1 MPKPIRRR
9 AAVKSNPPYPPP
21 VGACRKRVSARS
33 ARTEEID
40 MLAKSTNP
48 AVRLLQQSAATL
60 LRSAI
65 VLAVALLAAPPASAA
80 PAAPMPS
87 PSAGTSPT
95 TIQVRGDQLPLDP
108 DGGAYRMRG
117 DLIGRWA
124 VFKTAPWYSIPEAP
138 GTVVQIG
145 KEYFVGC
152 VDRNHN
158 RRCDSGDASG
168 ELLFYSMMWMRYE
181 VGTGRVIKGNCVHPI
196 TSGAGDF
203 AGAGG
208 VITMH
213 EVPAGPKRVRTIY
226 RGEIVLNAHPGEQVP
241 LPDNAGEADL
251 PGAGANDC

>member
-1 MPKPIRRR
+1 MTSQTHRR
-9 AAVKSNPPYPPP
+9 AAVKSNPPWPPP
-21 VGACRKRVSARS
+21 VGGCRKRVPARS

-48 AVRLLQQSAATL
+48 AVRPLQQSAATL

-65 VLAVALLAAPPASAA
+65 VLAVTLLAALAASAA
-80 PAAPMPS
+80 TAASIPPQ
-87 PSAGTSPT
+87 SAGTSPT

-108 DGGAYRMRG
+108 DGAGYRMRG

-138 GTVVQIG
+138 STVVQIG
-145 KEYFVGC
+145 KEHFVGC
-152 VDRNHN
+152 FDRNHN

-168 ELLFYSMMWMRYE
+168 ELLFDYKIWMRYE
-181 VGTGRVIKGNCVHPI
+181 PATGRVIKGNCVHRI

-208 VITMH
+208 VLTKQD
-213 EVPAGPKRVRTIY
+213 VPDGPKKVRTIY
-226 RGEIVLNAHPGEQVP
+226 RGEIVLNVLPHKQVS
-241 LPDNAGEADL
+241 LPDNTGEDL
-251 PGAGANDC
+251 PGAGANGC

>member
-1 MPKPIRRR
+1 MTSRIHRR
-9 AAVKSNPPYPPP
+9 AAVKSNSPHPPP
-21 VGACRKRVSARS
+21 VGARRKRVRARS

-48 AVRLLQQSAATL
+48 AVHPRPQSAATL

-65 VLAVALLAAPPASAA
+65 VVAVSLLAALPASAA
-80 PAAPMPS
+80 PAPPIPPA
-87 PSAGTSPT
+87 SAGPSPT

-117 DLIGRWA
+117 DLLGRWA
-124 VFKTAPWYSIPEAP
+124 VLKTAPWYSIPEAP
-138 GTVVQIG
+138 STVVQTG
-145 KEYFVGC
+145 KEHFVGC

-168 ELLFYSMMWMRYE
+168 ELRFYYVIWMRYE
-181 VGTGRVIKGNCVHPI
+181 PSTGRVIKGNCVHPI

-208 VITMH
+208 VLTMH
-213 EVPAGPKRVRTIY
+213 EVPAGPKKVRTIY
-226 RGEIVLNAHPGEQVP
+226 RGEIVLNALPDEQVP
-241 LPDNAGEADL
+241 LPDNAGEAPL
-251 PGAGANDC
+251 PGPGANGC

>member
-1 MPKPIRRR
+1 MPKPIR
-9 AAVKSNPPYPPP
+9 AS
-21 VGACRKRVSARS
+21 S

-40 MLAKSTNP
+40 MLANSTNP
-48 AVRLLQQSAATL
+48 AGRPQQQSAATL

-65 VLAVALLAAPPASAA
+65 VLAVPLLAALPGSAA
-80 PAAPMPS
+80 PAAPIPP

-138 GTVVQIG
+138 WTVAQTA
-145 KEYFVGC
+145 KEHFVGC

-168 ELLFYSMMWMRYE
+168 ELSFYYMIWMRYE
-181 VGTGRVIKGNCVHPI
+181 PGTGRVIKSNCLHPI

-208 VITMH
+208 VLRMH
-213 EVPAGPKRVRTIY
+213 EVPAGPKKVRTY
-226 RGEIVLNAHPGEQVP
+226 RGEIVLNALPSEQVP
-241 LPDNAGEADL
+241 LPDNAGGAYLPEAR
-251 PGAGANDC
+251 ANSC